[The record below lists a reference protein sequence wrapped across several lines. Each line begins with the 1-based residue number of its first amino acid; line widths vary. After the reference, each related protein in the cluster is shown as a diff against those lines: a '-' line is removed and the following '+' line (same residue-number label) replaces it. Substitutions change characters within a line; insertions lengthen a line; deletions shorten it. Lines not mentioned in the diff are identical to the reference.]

1 MDFGEAIKNL
11 KMGRAIGRTGWKMCD
26 FESFVKGLEMEH
38 IRKCFFTQKF
48 KIVRGCGI
56 DGAWVRLIVSNSNN
70 PMEQIAFD
78 LNEGNYLVKTPK
90 NFYSHMIAE
99 WKRIFKDKGRDF
111 FQAEWERVNVGI
123 KGGENA

>member
-1 MDFGEAIKNL
+1 
-11 KMGRAIGRTGWKMCD
+11 MCN
-26 FESFVKGLEMEH
+26 FELYVKGLEMEH

-56 DGAWVRLIVSNSNN
+56 DGLWARIIVSNSTIET
-70 PMEQIAFD
+70 EQIAFD
-78 LNEGNYLVKTPK
+78 LNEGYYLKETPK
-90 NFYSHMIAE
+90 ELYEFMISE
-99 WKRIFKDKGRDF
+99 WKRLMGDKGRDF